1 MVAVLDHLR
10 EQRINER
17 ESETWHLRRPLTQI
31 ALEVPAS
38 LREMIEAQV
47 ERLGSDVQR
56 VLEIASVAGMSF
68 STLLSQ
74 GITSSDG
81 ELFETVCDRLARRRQ
96 IIQFGEAQLLAD
108 RRVVQHYEFSH
119 SLYRE
124 VLYERQAPAT
134 RTILHRR
141 IGEALET
148 ALGST
153 TDEVAAEL
161 AHHFE
166 QGAEF
171 AKAVKY
177 LRLAARTALRR
188 HAPLEAAANLEH
200 ALDLTRRLPD
210 ETRGVAETEILER
223 LAAMHVVS
231 FDRKAIDAIDVLRTR
246 AAHYGLLDMEARAL
260 IAMAYPMA
268 WQSAKR
274 GTDVIDRALRL
285 AEQEKDPLTRARFR
299 AQCLVR
305 RIWTRGWDSEDAE
318 GCRNALEEI
327 RARGPR
333 DVIATHVVDC
343 SFVDFCSSQYRKV
356 SREAPES
363 LAILITGDDDD
374 LNAGYARWLAEF
386 TVPWSLL
393 LVGEWGETL
402 RELDRSMV
410 RAEKNGD
417 HYRARTLNLYQAWVQ
432 LHAMDFDSAA
442 KTCESLLPGFQYRSS
457 TPWRRFCLTIYGA
470 AEVGRNN
477 HAHAHALLRAAKD
490 EMNDRAVIHDWYC
503 RLLLQ
508 WALTNLALAEG
519 DIRRAREESDE
530 FLRLTEATAE
540 RTWQGLA
547 WDASARVATAMGETP
562 RAARCVAQGFAAV
575 EGYEAPLAVWPLH
588 ATAARLSAA
597 NGDLRNAERHGE
609 TTRATILA
617 LAASL
622 DGQESLRK
630 AFLMAPS
637 VANVLTETD
646 IE

>member
-1 MVAVLDHLR
+1 LA
-10 EQRINER
+10 
-17 ESETWHLRRPLTQI
+17 QI
-31 ALEVPAS
+31 ALEVPVS
-38 LREMIEAQV
+38 LREMIEAQI
-47 ERLGSDVQR
+47 ERLGLDVQR
-56 VLEIASVAGMSF
+56 VLEVASVSGVSF
-68 STLLSQ
+68 STLLSPAMTPPDI
-74 GITSSDG
+74 GLIES
-81 ELFETVCDRLARRRQ
+81 VCDRLARRRQ
-96 IIQFGEAQLLAD
+96 IIQFGKAQLLAD
-108 RRVVQHYEFSH
+108 RRVVQRYEFTH
-119 SLYRE
+119 ALYRE
-124 VLYERQAPAT
+124 VLYGRQAPAT

-148 ALGST
+148 AFVST
-153 TDEVAAEL
+153 PDEVAAAL

-166 QGAEF
+166 EGVELE
-171 AKAVKY
+171 KAVKY
-177 LRLAARTALRR
+177 LRLAAHTAVRR
-188 HAPLEAAANLEH
+188 HAPLEAAANLQH
-200 ALDLTRRLPD
+200 ALELTRRLPNA
-210 ETRGVAETEILER
+210 TRGLAETEILER

-231 FDRKAIDAIDVLRTR
+231 FDRKAIDAIDVLRAR

-274 GTDVIDRALRL
+274 GIDVIDQALRL
-285 AEQEKDPLTRARFR
+285 AEQEKDPLARARFR

-333 DVIATHVVDC
+333 NVIAAHVVDC

-356 SREAPES
+356 SRDAAES
-363 LAILITGDDDD
+363 LAVLIRGDDDD
-374 LNAGYARWLAEF
+374 LNSGYARWLAEF

-402 RELDRSMV
+402 RELDRGIV

-417 HYRARTLNLYQAWVQ
+417 HYRAQTLHLYQAWVQ
-432 LHAMDFDSAA
+432 LHAMDLDTAA
-442 KTCESLLPGFQYRSS
+442 KTCESVLPGFQDRAS
-457 TPWRRFCLTIYGA
+457 TPWRRLCLTIYGA
-470 AEVGRNN
+470 AEAGRNN

-508 WALTNLALAEG
+508 WALANLWLAQG
-519 DIRRAREESDE
+519 DLTRAREESNE
-530 FLRLTEATAE
+530 FLKLTEATAE

-547 WDASARVATAMGETP
+547 WDVNARVATALGETQ
-562 RAARCVAQGFAAV
+562 RAARCVAQGLAAI
-575 EGYEAPLAVWPLH
+575 EGYEAPLAIWPLH
-588 ATAARLSAA
+588 ATAARLSTAI
-597 NGDLRNAERHGE
+597 GDLGNAERHIE

-622 DGQESLRK
+622 DSHESLRTT
-630 AFLMAPS
+630 FLMAPS
-637 VANVLTETD
+637 VANALTATD
-646 IE
+646 VD